1 MNESPSDEELLRK
14 SEELFR
20 YTFDQAAVGIAHVL
34 TDGSFLRINR
44 CFCDIVG
51 YSNQEL
57 LCLTFQDITHPD
69 DLCSDLD
76 YVNQMLKQEISNYT
90 MEKRYIRKDG
100 SIVWVHLTVALVLNS
115 LGEPNYFISVVDD
128 ISRRKQ
134 VEEEL
139 TFKTL
144 LLEAQSETSIDG
156 ILVVDSEGHVL
167 FSNSLFAEIWRI
179 PPTILDSKR
188 DEILLKYVLEQLK
201 YPEEFKNKVDY
212 LYEHPEER
220 SRDEI
225 EFADGRYFDRY
236 SSPII
241 SPAGK
246 YLGRIWYF
254 RDITE
259 RKQTEEKLHQMNSFL
274 DSIFEHIPDMIFL
287 KDARDL
293 KFVRFNRAG
302 EDLLGY
308 TKDELI
314 GKNDY
319 DFFPKEQADFFTAK
333 DYAVLD
339 EKFAVDI
346 PEESI
351 KTRHKGNRILHTK
364 KVPIMDAEGTPKYLL
379 GISEDITQRKQAE
392 EKLRIK
398 EKELLAKTINL
409 EEVNTAL
416 KVLLECR
423 EKDKDEMQDNIMVNI
438 KQLVEPLIDKLKIC
452 VSGPREAAYLDALTS
467 ALHIIVS
474 PFAKR
479 LASETFKFTP
489 REVEISNFIREGKST
504 KEVADILNLSIR
516 AVEFHR
522 DNIRKKLGLNKTS
535 KNLRTYLLS
544 LS

>member
-20 YTFDQAAVGIAHVL
+20 YTFDQAAVGIAHVA
-34 TDGSFLRINR
+34 TDGSFLKINR
-44 CFCDIVG
+44 RFCDIVG

-76 YVNQMLKQEISNYT
+76 CVNRMLKQEISNYT
-90 MEKRYIRKDG
+90 IEKRYIRKDG
-100 SIVWVHLTVALVLNS
+100 SIVWVHLTGALVLNA

-139 TFKTL
+139 ALKTL

-156 ILVVDSEGHVL
+156 ILVVDSEGRVL
-167 FSNSLFAEIWRI
+167 FSNSLFVEIWRI
-179 PPTILDSKR
+179 PPTILESKR

-225 EFADGRYFDRY
+225 EFADGRCFDRY

-259 RKQTEEKLHQMNSFL
+259 RKQTEEKLRQMNSFL

-287 KDARDL
+287 KDAKDL
-293 KFVRFNRAG
+293 RFVRFNRAG

-308 TKDELI
+308 TKDELM

-333 DYAVLD
+333 DYAVLG
-339 EKFAVDI
+339 EKLAVDI

-351 KTRHKGNRILHTK
+351 QTRYKGNRILHTK
-364 KVPIMDAEGTPKYLL
+364 KVPILDAEGKPKYLL
-379 GISEDITQRKQAE
+379 GIAEDITQRKQAE
-392 EKLRIK
+392 EKLKIK

-409 EEVNTAL
+409 EEVNIAL
-416 KVLLECR
+416 KVLLEHR
-423 EKDKDEMQDNIMVNI
+423 EKDKDEMQDNIMMNI
-438 KQLVEPLIDKLKIC
+438 KQLIEPFVDKLKIC
-452 VSGPREAAYLDALTS
+452 ASGPQEAAYLEALTS
-467 ALHIIVS
+467 ALHSIVS

-479 LASETFKFTP
+479 LASKTFNFTP
-489 REVEISNFIREGKST
+489 REVEISNFIRDGKST

-535 KNLRTYLLS
+535 TNLRTYLLS

>member
-1 MNESPSDEELLRK
+1 M
-14 SEELFR
+14 
-20 YTFDQAAVGIAHVL
+20 
-34 TDGSFLRINR
+34 
-44 CFCDIVG
+44 
-51 YSNQEL
+51 
-57 LCLTFQDITHPD
+57 
-69 DLCSDLD
+69 
-76 YVNQMLKQEISNYT
+76 
-90 MEKRYIRKDG
+90 
-100 SIVWVHLTVALVLNS
+100 
-115 LGEPNYFISVVDD
+115 
-128 ISRRKQ
+128 
-134 VEEEL
+134 
-139 TFKTL
+139 
-144 LLEAQSETSIDG
+144 
-156 ILVVDSEGHVL
+156 
-167 FSNSLFAEIWRI
+167 
-179 PPTILDSKR
+179 
-188 DEILLKYVLEQLK
+188 LKYVWEQLK

-287 KDARDL
+287 KDAKDL
-293 KFVRFNRAG
+293 KFLRFNRAG

-308 TKDELI
+308 SKDELI

-333 DYAVLD
+333 DYAVLG

-364 KVPIMDAEGTPKYLL
+364 KVPILDAEGTPKYLL
-379 GISEDITQRKQAE
+379 GIAEDITQRKQAE

-398 EKELLAKTINL
+398 EKELLVKTINL

-416 KVLLECR
+416 KVLLEQR

-452 VSGPREAAYLDALTS
+452 VSGPQEAAYLDALTS

-479 LASETFKFTP
+479 LASETFNFTP
-489 REVEISNFIREGKST
+489 REVEISNFIRDGKST

-522 DNIRKKLGLNKTS
+522 DNIRKKLGLNKTCT
-535 KNLRTYLLS
+535 NLRTYLLS